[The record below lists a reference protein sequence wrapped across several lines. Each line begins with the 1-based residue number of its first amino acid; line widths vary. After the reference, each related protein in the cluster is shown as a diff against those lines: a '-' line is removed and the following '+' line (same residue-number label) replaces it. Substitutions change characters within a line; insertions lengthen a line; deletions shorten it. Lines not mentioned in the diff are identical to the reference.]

1 METCYDALPIVPSL
15 CQASLEE
22 ERRDGCTTLQDFHA
36 AECLLH
42 IDSNYVIVAK
52 PAEVRMDGD
61 FDVTL
66 QKLLLSWVP
75 GSSLST
81 LKWVHQLDYATSG
94 ILCVARNKAAAGLAS
109 AAFESRETSKQYL
122 AVLEGH
128 VDPGKWPLRPAPA
141 VAAAGEG
148 EVSSSRKGGAK
159 KAISTQPASQRGKES
174 TEDIAGTSCT
184 WQDDV
189 MKETLR
195 INLASLQTYLE
206 SRRAEGREVEE
217 PLLPFS
223 SAAGGVDGLYE
234 ELLRSWKRRKTLRK
248 ALLKCG
254 VASAETPVSVAP
266 PAPLLPCTPT
276 PFAAADPL
284 PATAVAESFHQK
296 SAAGVQGVYREEVPE
311 PEESLAAVAGAA
323 AAAGGGDT
331 HTQILTQIYIDMN
344 VAEVSGDFRCEA
356 GHEGNPGKA
365 SETRVRVL
373 QKGHHFGRPVT
384 KVLLLPYSG
393 RRHQLRVHCRAMGH
407 PIVGDCTYGLPCAK
421 EEERMMLHAYK
432 LLIPVPQAARGNLHR
447 AKYKEMQ
454 LEPGLELLLQGEA
467 PDPFGDVVE

>member
-15 CQASLEE
+15 CQASLGE
-22 ERRDGCTTLQDFHA
+22 ERRDGCMQDFHA

-42 IDSNYVIVAK
+42 IDSNYVVVAK
-52 PAEVRMDGD
+52 PAGVRMDGD

-141 VAAAGEG
+141 AATAAGEG
-148 EVSSSRKGGAK
+148 EVSSSRTGGAK
-159 KAISTQPASQRGKES
+159 KAISSQPASQGGKES
-174 TEDIAGTSCT
+174 AEDSAGTSINST

-195 INLASLQTYLE
+195 INLASLQTYLD
-206 SRRAEGREVEE
+206 SRRAEGKEVEE

-234 ELLRSWKRRKTLRK
+234 ELLRSWKRRKMLRK
-248 ALLKCG
+248 ALHKCG
-254 VASAETPVSVAP
+254 VACTDTPASVAP
-266 PAPLLPCTPT
+266 PAPLLPCAPT
-276 PFAAADPL
+276 PSSAADPL

-296 SAAGVQGVYREEVPE
+296 SAAGVQGVYREEVPQ
-311 PEESLAAVAGAA
+311 PEESSAAAGAA
-323 AAAGGGDT
+323 AGPAAGDA
-331 HTQILTQIYIDMN
+331 QIYIDMN

-373 QKGHHFGRPVT
+373 QQGHHLGRPVT
-384 KVLLLPYSG
+384 KVLLLPYTG

-432 LLIPVPQAARGNLHR
+432 LSIPVPQVARDNLHR